1 MKRKTISVFIMMLLL
16 ATGFTFMGTADNEGI
31 ITLEDPNFQGEQ
43 QQSSSFDLWDVQ
55 FQYDVGGDTGSLYLA
70 GTIFDGTYFYCPEF
84 NSATVY
90 RFDIAGNYV
99 DSITIPGVS
108 SYVEMA
114 YDGEFVYALTTGAYT
129 IYKINM
135 TTQTVVSTISIS
147 QASYNI
153 GYDAD
158 ADGGNGGFWLGQ
170 WQNHLTLV
178 DMSGNV
184 LDSLTPPDSFFGV
197 AYDSISETPGY
208 NGPFL
213 WLFTGTSTGGQG
225 IIKQYDLDTETLTG
239 VEHNVALDLGMG
251 IAGGL
256 FTTTDF
262 EEGTLSLCGLTQ
274 GADPINDYIFGYE
287 ICETGPLP
295 QNVMISSVEED
306 WNIFSLPFNYTVP
319 KANLTVNYAGTNYTW
334 AEAVTNGYVSSFVFG
349 WDRNAQ
355 TYFFAD
361 DLVPGEAYWLFMYD
375 QCELWMNNITI
386 YPEDIQTD
394 LSEDWNLVGLHTL
407 DSVPKANLTIAYG
420 GTDYSW
426 ADAVTNGYVSQ
437 FVFGWDRTAQTYQF
451 ADTLDPGFGYW
462 MYNSVD
468 CTLKYLI

>member
-1 MKRKTISVFIMMLLL
+1 MKGKVISIFIMMLLL
-16 ATGFTFMGTADNEGI
+16 ATAFSFVGTADNEGV
-31 ITLEDPNFQGEQ
+31 ITFENPNFQVEQ
-43 QQSSSFDLWDVQ
+43 QQSPSLDIWDVQ

-90 RFDIAGNYV
+90 RFDIAGAYLG
-99 DSITIPGVS
+99 SITIPGVS

-135 TTQTVVSTISIS
+135 TSQTLVSTISIS

-153 GYDAD
+153 GYDED

-170 WQNHLTLV
+170 WDSHLTLV
-178 DMSGNV
+178 DMSGSV
-184 LDSLTPPDSFFGV
+184 LDSITPPESFFGV

-213 WLFTGTSTGGQG
+213 WLYTGTSTGLQG
-225 IIKQYDLDTETLTG
+225 IIKQFDLDTETLTG

-256 FTTTDF
+256 FLTTDF
-262 EEGTLSLCGLTQ
+262 EAGTLSLCGLTQ

-295 QNVMISSVEED
+295 QNVMISSVD
-306 WNIFSLPFNYTVP
+306 VGWNTVSLPFNYTVP
-319 KANLTVNYAGTNYTW
+319 KANLTVNYAGMNYT
-334 AEAVTNGYVSSFVFG
+334 
-349 WDRNAQ
+349 
-355 TYFFAD
+355 
-361 DLVPGEAYWLFMYD
+361 
-375 QCELWMNNITI
+375 
-386 YPEDIQTD
+386 
-394 LSEDWNLVGLHTL
+394 
-407 DSVPKANLTIAYG
+407 
-420 GTDYSW
+420 W

-437 FVFGWDRTAQTYQF
+437 FVFGWNRASQSYEF
-451 ADTLDPGFGYW
+451 ADIFVPGEAYWIFMYEPCEFWMNNITVYLEDIETDFSQNWNLMGLHTLDVVPKANLTIEYGGTDYTWADAVTNGYISNFVFGWNRASQSYEFADILYPGFGYW
-462 MYNSVD
+462 MFASSD
-468 CTLKYLI
+468 CVVKYLL